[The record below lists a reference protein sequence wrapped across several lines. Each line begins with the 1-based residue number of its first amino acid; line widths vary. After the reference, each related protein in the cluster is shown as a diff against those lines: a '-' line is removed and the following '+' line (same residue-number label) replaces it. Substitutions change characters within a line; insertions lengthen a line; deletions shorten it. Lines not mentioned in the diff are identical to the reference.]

1 MHEPIF
7 TADTFDSALRQF
19 LAEPSHAQRFLDGVA
34 DVLES
39 DPFLTM
45 TRDLLD
51 EALNLATQYILGNLD
66 SHIRAEATETAMAEL
81 PLFVPGEHAGLYT
94 ARLRAC
100 AGGV

>member
-7 TADTFDSALRQF
+7 TADRFDSALRQF

-34 DVLES
+34 DVLEG
-39 DPFLTM
+39 DPFLAM
-45 TRDLLD
+45 TRDRLD
-51 EALNLATQYILGNLD
+51 EALNLSTQYILGNLD
-66 SHIRAEATETAMAEL
+66 SRIRAEATEAAMDEL
-81 PLFVPGEHAGLYT
+81 PLFIPGEPTGLYA